1 MSLPYKNLSNA
12 GLTLTTLAMM
22 SILIFAGLVYGNE
35 ADKDRLEQGKQLVMA
50 RNKGNCL
57 ACHVIDDGEFPGNIG
72 PPLMSMQVRFPDKA
86 VLRAQIWDATER
98 NPDTHMPPFGLYGI
112 LTGEEVDLIVDYI
125 YTL

>member
-1 MSLPYKNLSNA
+1 MV
-12 GLTLTTLAMM
+12 
-22 SILIFAGLVYGNE
+22 SILIFSGLAYGDGVGE
-35 ADKDRLEQGKQLVMA
+35 QRLEQGKQLAMA

-72 PPLMSMQVRFPDKA
+72 PPLMSMQIRFPDKA

-98 NPDTHMPPFGLYGI
+98 NPDTHMPPFGLHGI